1 MREHRRRHIPVALIV
16 LTLVT
21 ASCGVP
27 VTASAD
33 DFGSQGTTTVATV
46 ETTKAP
52 TTTAT
57 VEAKKS
63 DDTKNG
69 SSKVE
74 GKTDFECTVTIPPQ
88 PGFVATKS
96 EKITYSKNFPP
107 PDPWPSVYPHKG
119 MVWFGSDDL
128 WTALAIDGDHGERKS
143 VWWSVN
149 FAGGVVEEQPDVWV
163 TWTRL
168 DTDQPVVIDNG
179 AKATNAY
186 TPEEGWFMIA
196 GIDPDEPG
204 CWEVEATYKGASL
217 SYVYE
222 KAE

>member
-21 ASCGVP
+21 AACGVP

-96 EKITYSKNFPP
+96 EKITYSKKLPTSRPVAKCVPP
-107 PDPWPSVYPHKG
+107 QG
-119 MVWFGSDDL
+119 
-128 WTALAIDGDHGERKS
+128 HGL
-143 VWWSVN
+143 
-149 FAGGVVEEQPDVWV
+149 VWV
-163 TWTRL
+163 R
-168 DTDQPVVIDNG
+168 
-179 AKATNAY
+179 
-186 TPEEGWFMIA
+186 
-196 GIDPDEPG
+196 
-204 CWEVEATYKGASL
+204 
-217 SYVYE
+217 
-222 KAE
+222 

>member
-1 MREHRRRHIPVALIV
+1 MGSRRHIPVALIV
-16 LTLVT
+16 LTLVM
-21 ASCGVP
+21 AACGLPAAAPPGDV
-27 VTASAD
+27 
-33 DFGSQGTTTVATV
+33 GSQESTTVATV
-46 ETTKAP
+46 TKAT

-57 VEAKKS
+57 VETKKT

-74 GKTDFECTVTIPPQ
+74 GKTDFECPVTIPSQ

-96 EKITYSKNFPP
+96 ETVTYSKNFPP
-107 PDPWPSVYPHKG
+107 PDPWPSEYPHKG
-119 MVWFGSDDL
+119 IVWYGSEDL

-149 FAGGVVEEQPDVWV
+149 FPGGVVEERPDVSV
-163 TWTRL
+163 AWTRL

-179 AKATNAY
+179 GKTTNAY

-217 SYVYE
+217 SYVYD
-222 KAE
+222 KTG